1 MSDRKSAAALTAL
14 VREAL
19 DQPKM
24 SLRRLAEASVDPE
37 TGDRIS
43 QTWLHDLVHDQVRR
57 APEPKFLR
65 ALAVATD
72 LPLVTVQQ
80 AAAAQFLGYTAT
92 ELSDLPEDAR
102 VIVGHLAGMDPSEL
116 PQVRAVIEA
125 LLAKSTESS
134 GKRDV

>member
-1 MSDRKSAAALTAL
+1 MSDRKGAPALTAL
-14 VREAL
+14 VLAAL
-19 DQPKM
+19 DRPGM

-43 QTWLHDLVHDQVRR
+43 QTWLHDIAHDQVRR

-65 ALAVATD
+65 ALAAGTGK
-72 LPLVTVQQ
+72 PLVRVQQ
-80 AAAAQFLGYTAT
+80 AAASQFLGYTAT

-102 VIVGHLAGMDPSEL
+102 VIVGHLAGMDASEL

-125 LLAKSTESS
+125 LLAKTDESS